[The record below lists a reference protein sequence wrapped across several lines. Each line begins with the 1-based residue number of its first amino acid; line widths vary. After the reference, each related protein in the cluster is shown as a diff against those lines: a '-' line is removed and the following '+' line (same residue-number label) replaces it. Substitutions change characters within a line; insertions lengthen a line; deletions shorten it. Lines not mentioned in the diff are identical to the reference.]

1 MTYMQRSGQLDD
13 DSYGCIDD
21 LEMEYD
27 GNQLTQ
33 VYDNESDNTP
43 TYEGAMQSQ
52 TTPTRLQSMNTTR
65 TEVSI
70 CHRKHF
76 SIE

>member
-1 MTYMQRSGQLDD
+1 MQRSGQLDD

-33 VYDNESDNTP
+33 VYDNESDDAP
-43 TYEGAMQSQ
+43 TYEEAMQFTDNADE
-52 TTPTRLQSMNTTR
+52 TTEYEYDTN
-65 TEVSI
+65 
-70 CHRKHF
+70 
-76 SIE
+76 

>member
-1 MTYMQRSGQLDD
+1 MTYMQRNGQLDD
-13 DSYGCIDD
+13 GSYGCIDD

-43 TYEGAMQSQ
+43 TYEGAMQFTDNADE
-52 TTPTRLQSMNTTR
+52 TTEYEYDAN
-65 TEVSI
+65 
-70 CHRKHF
+70 
-76 SIE
+76 